1 MVEKQSPLIAIG
13 GNMPSRAG
21 DPARTLHAA
30 LQRLSEL
37 GVQVYA
43 VSRFYR
49 TPCFPPG
56 AGPDYVN
63 AAARLAYDGEPE
75 DLLAVLHEVE
85 AFLGRERQ
93 RRWGQRTLDLDL
105 IAMGGTVL
113 PDRQTYAEW
122 RDLPLERQMREAPDT
137 LILPHPRMQDRAFV
151 LVPLADIAPGWRHPV
166 SGRTVAQMLAD
177 LPDEMRD
184 EVRAL

>member
-1 MVEKQSPLIAIG
+1 
-13 GNMPSRAG
+13 
-21 DPARTLHAA
+21 
-30 LQRLSEL
+30 
-37 GVQVYA
+37 
-43 VSRFYR
+43 
-49 TPCFPPG
+49 
-56 AGPDYVN
+56 
-63 AAARLAYDGEPE
+63 
-75 DLLAVLHEVE
+75 
-85 AFLGRERQ
+85 
-93 RRWGQRTLDLDL
+93 
-105 IAMGGTVL
+105 MGGTVL

-177 LPDEMRD
+177 LPDERRD